1 MANNTTW
8 ENSTV
13 PEDDSSDVKSL
24 PDTDGSPLG
33 AEAIAGPIVFGL
45 ICVVG
50 LLGNLLVIYVVWKY
64 DQMKSVTNYYIVN
77 LAVTDVSFLLCCVP
91 FTAAGF
97 TTTSWNYGLFMCKF
111 VNYFMQVT
119 VQATCLTLAAI
130 SVDRYCAIV
139 HPISSIPYRSPA
151 VAMTISACIWISSF
165 LLSLPVAISA
175 QLESQEWKGPQILCR
190 EDWTPHEQKVY
201 NVYIVINSYVIPLLV
216 SATFYGLIVRS
227 LRARVIDY
235 DGQNNEGE
243 QHALRRQKRVTRMVA
258 VVVLLF
264 ALCWLPNHV
273 LNMLAVFDKNFPL
286 SYATLCI
293 KMFAHCLSYANSAAN
308 PFVYGFMGEHF
319 RQNFKKAFPRCFTL
333 NRVGAVAPNVA
344 QLATIEQQLGEQAGA
359 SLPANGNE
367 SNRRH
372 KLLLQPTHLNLPA
385 VDT

>member
-1 MANNTTW
+1 
-8 ENSTV
+8 
-13 PEDDSSDVKSL
+13 
-24 PDTDGSPLG
+24 DTGGSPLG

-151 VAMTISACIWISSF
+151 VAMTISGCIWISSF

-175 QLESQEWKGPQILCR
+175 QLESKEWKGPQILCR

-264 ALCWLPNHV
+264 AFCWLPNHV

-293 KMFAHCLSYANSAAN
+293 KMSAHCLSYANSAAN

-319 RQNFKKAFPRCFTL
+319 RQNFKKAFPRCF
-333 NRVGAVAPNVA
+333 
-344 QLATIEQQLGEQAGA
+344 
-359 SLPANGNE
+359 
-367 SNRRH
+367 
-372 KLLLQPTHLNLPA
+372 
-385 VDT
+385 